1 MSWPSCVPNGGK
13 IISAPQQKPSS
24 VLANGLK
31 LRAKESVHPDIN
43 GIQEPSSIIAV
54 GS

>member
-1 MSWPSCVPNGGK
+1 MSWPSWVPKGGK

-31 LRAKESVHPDIN
+31 LRAKESVHPDTTA
-43 GIQEPSSIIAV
+43 IQEPSSVLAAAL
-54 GS
+54 